1 MTSNESLL
9 DPARDAML
17 DAKLG
22 ELRRAMQS
30 ISAPAAL
37 EGALAADFRR
47 RNGKRK
53 RPNLWWLPPLAM
65 AATIALVSWMIR
77 GPVPPMKA
85 AVQAAQAQAHPADD
99 PPFLALR
106 PLERIVLEPG
116 TTVVTTEFPR
126 ALLADWGL
134 PVAPDRAGEPV
145 RAELLYSPDGEAIAV
160 RLIN

>member
-22 ELRRAMQS
+22 ELRRTMYS

-37 EGALAADFRR
+37 EGALTADFRR

-85 AVQAAQAQAHPADD
+85 AVQAAQAQVNPAEDA
-99 PPFLALR
+99 PFLALR
-106 PLERIVLEPG
+106 PLERIALEPG

>member
-9 DPARDAML
+9 DPARDTIL
-17 DAKLG
+17 DSRLG
-22 ELRRAMQS
+22 ELRRAMES
-30 ISAPAAL
+30 VSAPAAL
-37 EGALAADFRR
+37 EGALTADFRR

-85 AVQAAQAQAHPADD
+85 AVQAAQASPADD
-99 PPFLALR
+99 APFLALR
-106 PLERIVLEPG
+106 PLERIALEPG

>member
-1 MTSNESLL
+1 MTSNESFL
-9 DPARDAML
+9 DPARDTIL
-17 DAKLG
+17 DSRLG
-22 ELRRAMQS
+22 ELRRAMES
-30 ISAPAAL
+30 ASAPAAL
-37 EGALAADFRR
+37 EGALTADFRR

-85 AVQAAQAQAHPADD
+85 AVQAAQASPADD
-99 PPFLALR
+99 APFLALR
-106 PLERIVLEPG
+106 PLERIALEPG